1 MQTVPLRVG
10 ANLDFCLRGTL
21 MFMRRRLLLILCSA
35 VIATLSATPA
45 HAQRAEGVKF
55 ATEVPLLDC
64 DGMPCIEARMGSGPN
79 LKMGIDTG
87 NVDSVLD
94 AAYAEAAGLKPTAPL
109 PAGAPSGMY
118 RTAMPSI
125 SVGNVTLTNVETLAM
140 SLSDMIAQ
148 NQMPHVDGTLAYTA
162 FKDRIL
168 QIDFVGRKVRIS
180 EVLTAPAEC
189 KGVCDKISLIKFGN
203 EGPPIVVADGFEI
216 NGKKVSAQIDTMYSG
231 TLLVYTASIEK
242 LQLLEAAKTTKSR
255 NFPFTDGGVQMK
267 EAPAGVEGF
276 RGLTLSGPAP
286 LVYFPT
292 PDVHEP
298 DGLFDATVGLELF
311 YKAAV
316 TLDFHDMTISV
327 EKR

>member
-1 MQTVPLRVG
+1 MLIH
-10 ANLDFCLRGTL
+10 
-21 MFMRRRLLLILCSA
+21 RRLLVAFCFALLALLCTA
-35 VIATLSATPA
+35 QGD
-45 HAQRAEGVKF
+45 AQRAEGVKF
-55 ATEVPLLDC
+55 AAEVPLLDC
-64 DGMPCIEARMGSGPN
+64 DGMPCVEARIGSGAA

-94 AAYAEAAGLKPTAPL
+94 AAYAEAASLKPTAPL
-109 PAGAPSGMY
+109 PAGAPSGMF
-118 RTAMPSI
+118 RTTIPSI
-125 SVGNVTLTNVETLAM
+125 SVGSVKLTNVRSLAM
-140 SLSDMIAQ
+140 NLSDMVAQ

-168 QIDFVGRKVRIS
+168 QIDFVERKVRIS
-180 EVLTAPAEC
+180 EVLTAPADC
-189 KGVCDKISLIKFGN
+189 TGACDKISLIKFGK

-216 NGKKVSAQIDTMYSG
+216 NGKKVSAQVDTMYSG
-231 TLLVYTASIEK
+231 SFLIYTASIEK
-242 LQLLEAAKTTKSR
+242 LQLADAAKTTKSR
-255 NFPFTDGGVQMK
+255 DFPLTDGGVKMK
-267 EAPAGVEGF
+267 EAPAEKEGF